1 MAALAGATA
10 ISDDAVRASVF
21 AELNWEPRV
30 ATRDIAI
37 AVKHGVVT
45 LTGTVSTYLEKDAA
59 EDAAKRVYGVRGVA
73 NDIRVVPVSA
83 PSDSEIARAAVS
95 ALERRLLIPS
105 DKIIVTVSS
114 GWITLEGKVR
124 WQFQKRMAESAVKK
138 LKGVIGISNK
148 IEVKPDVSPSD
159 VEERIEEALR
169 RSAGVDARRVVL
181 DVEGDTVRLW
191 GQVRSWRE
199 KEEVDRAA
207 WSAPGVADVENHL
220 EVSP

>member
-10 ISDDAVRASVF
+10 ISDEAIRAGVF
-21 AELNWEPRV
+21 AELDWEPRI
-30 ATRDIAI
+30 ASRDIAI
-37 AVKHGVVT
+37 AVDHGVVT

-59 EDAAKRVYGVRGVA
+59 EDAVKRVYGVRGVA
-73 NDIRVVPVSA
+73 NDIRVVPDSP

-105 DKIIVTVSS
+105 DKITVTVSS

-124 WQFQKRMAESAVKK
+124 WQFQKRWAESAVKK
-138 LKGVIGISNK
+138 LKGVTGISNH
-148 IEVKPDVSPSD
+148 IEVAPDVSPYD
-159 VEERIEEALR
+159 VKERIEEALR

-191 GQVRSWRE
+191 GQVSSWRE
-199 KEEVDRAA
+199 KQEVERAA
-207 WSAPGVADVENHL
+207 WSAPGVAHVENHL
-220 EVSP
+220 DVAP

>member
-1 MAALAGATA
+1 MAALAGATIITDEA
-10 ISDDAVRASVF
+10 IRRAVL
-21 AELNWEPRV
+21 AELEWDPRI
-30 ATRDIAI
+30 AAHDIAA
-37 AVKHGVVT
+37 AVKDGVVT
-45 LTGTVSTYLEKDAA
+45 LTGTVATYLEKDAA
-59 EDAAKRVYGVRGVA
+59 EEAAKRVYGVRGVA
-73 NDIRVVPVSA
+73 NDIRVVSASA
-83 PSDSEIARAAVS
+83 PSDSEIAREAVS

-105 DKIIVTVSS
+105 DKITVTVSS

-159 VEERIEEALR
+159 VKERIEEALG

-199 KEEVDRAA
+199 KEEVERAA
-207 WSAPGVADVENHL
+207 
-220 EVSP
+220 

>member
-10 ISDDAVRASVF
+10 ISDDSIRAGVF
-21 AELNWEPRV
+21 AELDWEPRI
-30 ATRDIAI
+30 ASRDIAI
-37 AVKHGVVT
+37 AVDHGVVT

-59 EDAAKRVYGVRGVA
+59 EDAVKRVYGVRGVA
-73 NDIRVVPVSA
+73 NDIRVVPDSP

-105 DKIIVTVSS
+105 DKITVTVSS

-124 WQFQKRMAESAVKK
+124 WQFQKRWAESAVKK
-138 LKGVIGISNK
+138 LKGVTGISNH
-148 IEVKPDVSPSD
+148 IEVAPDVSPYD
-159 VEERIEEALR
+159 VKERIEEALR

-191 GQVRSWRE
+191 GQVSSWGE
-199 KEEVDRAA
+199 KQEVERAA
-207 WSAPGVADVENHL
+207 WSAPGVAHVENHL
-220 EVSP
+220 DVAP

>member
-10 ISDDAVRASVF
+10 ISDDSIRAGVF
-21 AELNWEPRV
+21 AELDWEPRI
-30 ATRDIAI
+30 ASRDIAI

-73 NDIRVVPVSA
+73 NDIRVVPDSP

-105 DKIIVTVSS
+105 DKITVAVSS
-114 GWITLEGKVR
+114 GWITLEGKVH
-124 WQFQKRMAESAVKK
+124 WQFQKRWAESAVKK
-138 LKGVIGISNK
+138 LKGVTGISNH
-148 IEVKPDVSPSD
+148 IEVAPDVSPSD
-159 VEERIEEALR
+159 VKERIEEALR
-169 RSAGVDARRVVL
+169 RSAGVDSRRVVL

-191 GQVRSWRE
+191 GQVSSWRE
-199 KEEVDRAA
+199 KEEVERAA
-207 WSAPGVADVENHL
+207 WSALGVAHVENHL
-220 EVSP
+220 DVTP

>member
-1 MAALAGATA
+1 MAALSGATVITDEA
-10 ISDDAVRASVF
+10 IRRGVL
-21 AELNWEPRV
+21 AELEWEPRI
-30 ATRDIAI
+30 ASRDIAI
-37 AVKHGVVT
+37 AVKHGVAT

-95 ALERRLLIPS
+95 ALERRLLVPS
-105 DKIIVTVSS
+105 DKITVTVSS

-138 LKGVIGISNK
+138 LKGVIGISNN

-159 VEERIEEALR
+159 VKERMEEALR

-181 DVEGDTVRLW
+181 DVEGDRVRLW
-191 GQVRSWRE
+191 GQVRSWKE
-199 KEEVDRAA
+199 KEEVEHAA
-207 WSAPGVADVENHL
+207 WSAPGVAYVENHL
-220 EVSP
+220 EVTP